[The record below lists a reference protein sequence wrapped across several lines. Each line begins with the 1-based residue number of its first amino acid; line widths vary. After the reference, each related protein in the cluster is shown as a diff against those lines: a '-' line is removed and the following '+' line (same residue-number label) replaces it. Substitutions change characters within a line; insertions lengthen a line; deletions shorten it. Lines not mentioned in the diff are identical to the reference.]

1 MLAFISVLDKLFA
14 LSRTTGDKDAMR
26 CSQKRFVIELLLC
39 SFLLIGFLGQGHAEE
54 LQQDPQD
61 QQNGEPLKH
70 LSLEQLGQI
79 EVTTATKEPEEVWK
93 TPAAV
98 YVLTQEDIRRSG
110 ATNIPELLRLVPGVE
125 VAQIDSDHWAIG
137 IRGFQSG
144 FSKGL
149 LVLIDGRSVYTP
161 LFEGVYW
168 EVQDVVL
175 EDVDRIEVI
184 RGPGGTI
191 WGANAVDGVINIIT
205 KSAKDTHGQL
215 ASVGGGSVDEGM
227 GTFRYGGGNG
237 RGFDYRVYGTAFA
250 DGPEHHL
257 DNDNF
262 DSWQMGQAGFRM
274 DWSNQSPNSWT
285 VQGDIYKGS
294 DGERKQ
300 IGTYVPPALLTVD
313 DSADVSGGNI
323 LGRWRHALDNGG
335 DMQLQVYY
343 DRTYRNG
350 VQLGESRNTFD
361 ADFVNHLHLAR
372 HQDFIWGLGARVS
385 PSTLIENA
393 PTAVFLPLRQTDS
406 VYSGFIQ
413 DEIPIVEERLSVILG
428 TKLEHNNFSGFQVQP
443 GARLLWTQN
452 AHHTFW
458 ASITRA
464 VRDPG
469 RLDDDLQLTGFVQSN
484 PLIYIRIE
492 GDPSFKSE
500 STVSTEAGY
509 RTLISPK
516 FYVDVSAFHNVYENL
531 SSYGNIFFS
540 NETVDGV
547 SFLLINVPYANGLH
561 GSGNGVEIAP
571 DWKLFRWW
579 ELKGSYS
586 YVQLDLSGTDTG
598 TAAADM
604 GSSPHHEVKIESHFD
619 LSKRFELDPMY
630 RYVSALASGPIPA
643 YQTADLRFGWRFINH
658 FELSVV
664 GQNLFQPIHA
674 EYAGDPGPLV
684 FIRRSAYAKL
694 TWVK

>member
-1 MLAFISVLDKLFA
+1 
-14 LSRTTGDKDAMR
+14 MR
-26 CSQKRFVIELLLC
+26 CTQKRSFVELTFCALL
-39 SFLLIGFLGQGHAEE
+39 FLGVAGLVRAED
-54 LQQDPQD
+54 LPQNPAD
-61 QQNGEPLKH
+61 QPGDQSLKE
-70 LSLEQLGQI
+70 LSLEQLGQVEI
-79 EVTTATKEPEEVWK
+79 TTATKAPEEVWR

-98 YVLTQEDIRRSG
+98 YVLTQDDIRRSG
-110 ATNIPELLRLVPGVE
+110 ATSIPEVLRLVPGVE
-125 VAQIDSDHWAIG
+125 VAQVDSDHWAIG
-137 IRGFQSG
+137 VRGFQSG

-175 EDVDRIEVI
+175 EDVERIEVI

-191 WGANAVDGVINIIT
+191 WGPNAVDGVINIIT

-215 ASVGGGSVDEGM
+215 ASVGGGTVNEGM

-237 RGFDYRVYGTAFA
+237 KGFDYRVYGTAFA

-257 DNDNF
+257 DGDNF
-262 DSWQMGQAGFRM
+262 DTWQMGQAGFRM
-274 DWSNQSPNSWT
+274 DWSNEGSNRWT
-285 VQGDIYKGS
+285 LQGDLYRGS

-300 IGTYVPPALLTVD
+300 VATYVPPALNTID

-323 LGRWRHALDNGG
+323 LARWQHKLDNGG

-361 ADFVNHLHLAR
+361 VDFVNHLRLAR
-372 HQDFIWGLGARVS
+372 HQDFIWGVGARIS
-385 PSTLIENA
+385 PSNLIENA
-393 PTAVFLPLRQTDS
+393 PTAVFLPLHETDS

-413 DEIPIVEERLSVILG
+413 DEIPIVKDKLSFTVG

-443 GARLLWTQN
+443 SARLLWMQSP
-452 AHHTFW
+452 HRTFW

-469 RLDDDLQLTGFVQSN
+469 RLDDDLQLTGFVQNN
-484 PLIYIRIE
+484 PLIYLRIE

-509 RTLISPK
+509 RTLLSPK
-516 FYVDVSAFHNVYENL
+516 FYVDVDAFHNVYENL
-531 SSYGNIFFS
+531 SSYGNIFFT
-540 NETVDGV
+540 NETDQGV

-571 DWKLFRWW
+571 DWKPFSWW

-586 YVQLDLSGTDTG
+586 YVSLNISGSDSG
-598 TAAADM
+598 TAAGDM
-604 GSSPHHEVKIESHFD
+604 GASPNHEVKIESHFD
-619 LSKRFELDPMY
+619 IGKRFELDPTY
-630 RYVSALASGPIPA
+630 RYVSALAAGPIPA
-643 YQTADLRFGWRFINH
+643 YQTADLRFGWHFVNH
-658 FELSVV
+658 FELSLV
-664 GQNLFQPIHA
+664 GQNLFQPFHA
-674 EYAGDPGPLV
+674 EYGGDPGPLV
-684 FIRRSAYAKL
+684 YIRRSAYAKL